1 MVIRSHECV
10 RTGFCLHYQNDFETA
25 VCAPG
30 TPLVCTIFSASNYC
44 NGDNFG
50 AYITILPHKFSDS
63 QPVGKSG
70 LYYAVHRF
78 KTSSAEIALEVTN
91 RMSLSGLI
99 VRKKNA
105 LRMSF
110 QAIDKGNVGQV
121 TCLLTCFLPFSP
133 SIAASPYTSFILSSS
148 HSLILPFFCSFILFS
163 SHSLTLSSSNPL
175 QPSLLLP
182 PNRYRKLSG
191 PTLCCA

>member
-1 MVIRSHECV
+1 MSHYRVIWVSVYTEGIMLYEHRLLSCYMSISLQWVIIFTYFSSLYCRGAGVCFGPDVAETFMDNNRISMVIRSHECV

-121 TCLLTCFLPFSP
+121 TC
-133 SIAASPYTSFILSSS
+133 
-148 HSLILPFFCSFILFS
+148 
-163 SHSLTLSSSNPL
+163 
-175 QPSLLLP
+175 
-182 PNRYRKLSG
+182 
-191 PTLCCA
+191 